1 MERSIWDPEKCRRG
15 FWMEL
20 GKCSLREHSSLII
33 TKLTELPKREE
44 QGTHTG
50 TVEPHPPFIT
60 EVRPI

>member
-1 MERSIWDPEKCRRG
+1 
-15 FWMEL
+15 MEL